1 MRKRESLCVC
11 ALERE
16 SVWWFVCAT
25 EKEREREIN
34 ENVGKLKIFEARSGK
49 NQPGRRNFF
58 FRSSL
63 EFEFR
68 VGLTNKQVP
77 IKTNEC
83 RGSSDKL
90 KLEVLN

>member
-1 MRKRESLCVC
+1 MC

-58 FRSSL
+58 SVPPL
-63 EFEFR
+63 NLNFE
-68 VGLTNKQVP
+68 LDEQTNKF
-77 IKTNEC
+77 
-83 RGSSDKL
+83 R
-90 KLEVLN
+90 